1 MIFMSNKL
9 LIVCGITIILS
20 LMLITSAVAQEPAET
35 RRWIGFGNSYGDYGE
50 NDLDQTYSVKGLANE
65 IMMAHKMYDD
75 GTAFGQALMDTR
87 FEKSFEDTD
96 GNYHHVNTRVFHSY
110 FSFGF
115 GRAYELNNK
124 LHLGGTVDL
133 IGGFGVI
140 VFKKDYTLASGQN
153 LKFSE
158 KFGFDLLTGY
168 QMSIFMDLNNY
179 WVIGWKTAYYQN
191 RLYLEF
197 GDTVG
202 NLNHMHSN
210 MMFVGTK
217 LGFTDCVP
225 TAYVQ
230 C

>member
-1 MIFMSNKL
+1 MMRSKVFLFWTIATL
-9 LIVCGITIILS
+9 LYVIPLQGLF
-20 LMLITSAVAQEPAET
+20 AQDMAET
-35 RRWIGFGNSYGDYGE
+35 RRWIGFGHSYGDYGE
-50 NDLDQTYSVKGLANE
+50 NDLDTTYSVKGLANE
-65 IMMAHKMYDD
+65 IMMAHKMNED
-75 GTAFGQALMDTR
+75 GTTFGQALMDTR
-87 FEKSFEDTD
+87 FEHSFEDTD

-110 FSFGF
+110 FSLGL
-115 GRAYELNNK
+115 GKAYELNNK
-124 LHLGGTVDL
+124 LHLGGAVDL
-133 IGGFGVI
+133 IGGFGLI

-153 LKFSE
+153 IKFSE

-168 QMSIFMDLNNY
+168 QFAVFMDLNNY

-210 MMFVGTK
+210 MMFIGTK

>member
-1 MIFMSNKL
+1 MRRTYL
-9 LIVCGITIILS
+9 LFWNVATLVC
-20 LMLITSAVAQEPAET
+20 LIPLQGPFAQDMAET
-35 RRWIGFGNSYGDYGE
+35 RRWIGFGNSFGDYGE
-50 NDLDQTYSVKGLANE
+50 NDLDTTYPVKGLANE
-65 IMMAHKMYDD
+65 IMMAHEMNED
-75 GTAFGQALMDTR
+75 GTTFGQALMDTR
-87 FEKSFEDTD
+87 FERSFEDTD

-110 FSFGF
+110 FSLGLGKAF
-115 GRAYELNNK
+115 EMNNK
-124 LHLGGTVDL
+124 LHFGGTVDL
-133 IGGFGVI
+133 IGGFGII

-153 LKFSE
+153 IKFSE

-168 QMSIFMDLNNY
+168 QLAVFVDLNNY

-210 MMFVGTK
+210 MMFIGTK
-217 LGFTDCVP
+217 LGFTDCVE
-225 TAYVQ
+225 TAYVE

>member
-1 MIFMSNKL
+1 MRRTYL
-9 LIVCGITIILS
+9 LLWTVSTLVC
-20 LMLITSAVAQEPAET
+20 LIPLQGPFAQDMAET
-35 RRWIGFGNSYGDYGE
+35 RRWIGFGNSFGDYGE
-50 NDLDQTYSVKGLANE
+50 NDLDTTYPVKGLANE
-65 IMMAHKMYDD
+65 IMMAHEMNED
-75 GTAFGQALMDTR
+75 GTTFGQALMDTR
-87 FEKSFEDTD
+87 FERSFEDTD

-110 FSFGF
+110 FSLGLGKAF
-115 GRAYELNNK
+115 EMNNK
-124 LHLGGTVDL
+124 LHFGGTVDL
-133 IGGFGVI
+133 IGGFGII

-153 LKFSE
+153 IKFSE

-168 QMSIFMDLNNY
+168 QLAVFVDLNNY

-210 MMFVGTK
+210 MMFIGTK
-217 LGFTDCVP
+217 LGFTDCVE
-225 TAYVQ
+225 TAYVE

>member
-1 MIFMSNKL
+1 MRRTYL
-9 LIVCGITIILS
+9 LFWTVSTLVC
-20 LMLITSAVAQEPAET
+20 LIPLQAPIAQEMAET
-35 RRWIGFGNSYGDYGE
+35 RRWIGFGNSFGDYGE
-50 NDLDQTYSVKGLANE
+50 NDLDTTYPVKGLANE
-65 IMMAHKMYDD
+65 IMMAHEMNED
-75 GTAFGQALMDTR
+75 GTTFGQALMDTR
-87 FEKSFEDTD
+87 FERSFEDKD

-110 FSFGF
+110 FSLGLGKAF
-115 GRAYELNNK
+115 EMNNK
-124 LHLGGTVDL
+124 LHFGGTVDL
-133 IGGFGVI
+133 IGGFGII

-153 LKFSE
+153 IKFSE

-168 QMSIFMDLNNY
+168 QLAVFVDLNNY

-210 MMFVGTK
+210 MMFIGTK
-217 LGFTDCVP
+217 LGFTDCVE
-225 TAYVQ
+225 TAYVE

>member
-1 MIFMSNKL
+1 MRRTYL
-9 LIVCGITIILS
+9 LFWTVSTLVC
-20 LMLITSAVAQEPAET
+20 LIPLQGPFAQDMAET
-35 RRWIGFGNSYGDYGE
+35 RRWIGFGNSFGDYGE
-50 NDLDQTYSVKGLANE
+50 NDLDTTYPVKGLANE
-65 IMMAHKMYDD
+65 IMMAHEMNED
-75 GTAFGQALMDTR
+75 GTTFGQALMDTR
-87 FEKSFEDTD
+87 FERSFEDTD

-110 FSFGF
+110 FSLGLGKAF
-115 GRAYELNNK
+115 EMNNK
-124 LHLGGTVDL
+124 LHFGGTVDL
-133 IGGFGVI
+133 IGGFGII

-153 LKFSE
+153 IKFSE

-168 QMSIFMDLNNY
+168 QLAVFVDLNNY

-210 MMFVGTK
+210 MMFIGTK
-217 LGFTDCVP
+217 LGFTDCVE
-225 TAYVQ
+225 TAYVE

>member
-1 MIFMSNKL
+1 MRRTYL
-9 LIVCGITIILS
+9 LYWTVSTLVC
-20 LMLITSAVAQEPAET
+20 LIPLQGPFAQDMAET
-35 RRWIGFGNSYGDYGE
+35 RRWIGFGNSFGDYGE
-50 NDLDQTYSVKGLANE
+50 NDLDTTYPVKGLANE
-65 IMMAHKMYDD
+65 IMMAHEMNED
-75 GTAFGQALMDTR
+75 GTTFGQALMDTR
-87 FEKSFEDTD
+87 FERSFEDTD

-110 FSFGF
+110 FSLGLGKAF
-115 GRAYELNNK
+115 EMNNK
-124 LHLGGTVDL
+124 LHFGGTVDL
-133 IGGFGVI
+133 IGGFGII

-153 LKFSE
+153 IKFSE

-168 QMSIFMDLNNY
+168 QLAVFVDLNNY

-210 MMFVGTK
+210 MMFIGTK
-217 LGFTDCVP
+217 LGFTDCVE
-225 TAYVQ
+225 TAYVE

>member
-1 MIFMSNKL
+1 MRRTYL
-9 LIVCGITIILS
+9 LFWTVSTLVC
-20 LMLITSAVAQEPAET
+20 LIPLQGPFAQDMAET
-35 RRWIGFGNSYGDYGE
+35 RRWIGFGNSFGDYGE
-50 NDLDQTYSVKGLANE
+50 NDLDTTYPVKGLANE
-65 IMMAHKMYDD
+65 IMMAHEMNED
-75 GTAFGQALMDTR
+75 GTTFGQALMDTR
-87 FEKSFEDTD
+87 FERSFEDTD

-110 FSFGF
+110 FSLGLGKAF
-115 GRAYELNNK
+115 EMNNK
-124 LHLGGTVDL
+124 LHFGGTVDL
-133 IGGFGVI
+133 IGGFGII

-153 LKFSE
+153 IKFSE

-168 QMSIFMDLNNY
+168 QLTVFVDLNNY

-210 MMFVGTK
+210 MMFIGTK
-217 LGFTDCVP
+217 LGFTDCVE
-225 TAYVQ
+225 TAYVE

>member
-1 MIFMSNKL
+1 MCIRDS
-9 LIVCGITIILS
+9 
-20 LMLITSAVAQEPAET
+20 
-35 RRWIGFGNSYGDYGE
+35 
-50 NDLDQTYSVKGLANE
+50 E
-65 IMMAHKMYDD
+65 IMMAHQMNED
-75 GTAFGQALMDTR
+75 GTTFGQALMDTR
-87 FEKSFEDTD
+87 FERSFEDTD

-110 FSFGF
+110 FSLGLGKAF
-115 GRAYELNNK
+115 EMNNK
-124 LHLGGTVDL
+124 LHLGGFVDL
-133 IGGFGVI
+133 IGGFGII
-140 VFKKDYTLASGQN
+140 VFKKDYTLASGQDI
-153 LKFSE
+153 KFSE

-168 QMSIFMDLNNY
+168 QLAVFMDLNNY

-210 MMFVGTK
+210 MMFIGTK

-230 C
+230 CD

>member
-1 MIFMSNKL
+1 MRRTYL
-9 LIVCGITIILS
+9 LFWTVSTLVCFIPLQGPF
-20 LMLITSAVAQEPAET
+20 AQDMAET
-35 RRWIGFGNSYGDYGE
+35 RRWIGFGNSFGDYGE
-50 NDLDQTYSVKGLANE
+50 NDLDTTYPVKGLANE
-65 IMMAHKMYDD
+65 IMMAHEMNED
-75 GTAFGQALMDTR
+75 GTTFGQALMDTR
-87 FEKSFEDTD
+87 FERSFEDKD

-110 FSFGF
+110 FSLGLGKAF
-115 GRAYELNNK
+115 EMNNK
-124 LHLGGTVDL
+124 LHFGGTVDL
-133 IGGFGVI
+133 IGGFGII

-153 LKFSE
+153 IKFSE

-168 QMSIFMDLNNY
+168 QLAVFVDLNNY

-210 MMFVGTK
+210 MMFIGTK
-217 LGFTDCVP
+217 LGFTDCVE
-225 TAYVQ
+225 TAYVE

>member
-1 MIFMSNKL
+1 MIRSTL
-9 LIVCGITIILS
+9 LLFWTVSTLVC
-20 LMLITSAVAQEPAET
+20 LIPLRALLAQDMAET

-50 NDLDQTYSVKGLANE
+50 NDLDTTYAVKGLANE
-65 IMMAHKMYDD
+65 IMMAHQMNED
-75 GTAFGQALMDTR
+75 GTTFGQALMDTR
-87 FEKSFEDTD
+87 FERSFEDTD

-110 FSFGF
+110 FSLGLGKAF
-115 GRAYELNNK
+115 EMNNK
-124 LHLGGTVDL
+124 LHLGGFVDL
-133 IGGFGVI
+133 IGGFGII
-140 VFKKDYTLASGQN
+140 VFKKDYTLASGQDI
-153 LKFSE
+153 KFSE

-168 QMSIFMDLNNY
+168 QLAVFMDLNNY

-210 MMFVGTK
+210 MMFIGTK

-230 C
+230 CD

>member
-1 MIFMSNKL
+1 MRRTYL
-9 LIVCGITIILS
+9 LYWTVSTLVC
-20 LMLITSAVAQEPAET
+20 LIPLQGPFAQDMTET
-35 RRWIGFGNSYGDYGE
+35 RRWIGFGNSFGDYGE
-50 NDLDQTYSVKGLANE
+50 NDLDTTYPVKGLANE
-65 IMMAHKMYDD
+65 IMMAHEMNED
-75 GTAFGQALMDTR
+75 GTTFGQALMDTR
-87 FEKSFEDTD
+87 FERSFEDTD

-110 FSFGF
+110 FSLGLGKAF
-115 GRAYELNNK
+115 EMNNK
-124 LHLGGTVDL
+124 LHFGGTVDL
-133 IGGFGVI
+133 IGGFGII

-153 LKFSE
+153 IKFSE

-168 QMSIFMDLNNY
+168 QLAVFVDLNNY

-210 MMFVGTK
+210 MMFIGTK
-217 LGFTDCVP
+217 LGFTDCVE
-225 TAYVQ
+225 TAYVE

>member
-1 MIFMSNKL
+1 MPAKYFVAWMIP
-9 LIVCGITIILS
+9 IILN
-20 LMLITSAVAQEPAET
+20 LILFQQGFAQELAET

-50 NDLDQTYSVKGLANE
+50 KDLDGTYSVKGLANE
-65 IMMAHKMYDD
+65 IMMAHKIFDD
-75 GTAFGQALMDTR
+75 GTAFGQALLDTR
-87 FEKSFEDTD
+87 FEKSFEDKD

-110 FSFGF
+110 FSYGY
-115 GRAYELNNK
+115 GRSYEMTNK

-133 IGGFGVI
+133 IGGLGLI
-140 VFKKDYTLASGQN
+140 VFKKDYILASGQN

-158 KFGFDLLTGY
+158 KFGFDILTGY

-210 MMFVGTK
+210 MMFIGTK

>member
-1 MIFMSNKL
+1 MRCTL
-9 LIVCGITIILS
+9 LLFWTVSTLVC
-20 LMLITSAVAQEPAET
+20 LIPLQGLFAQDMAET

-50 NDLDQTYSVKGLANE
+50 NDLDTNYAVKGLANE
-65 IMMAHKMYDD
+65 IMMAHEMNEDS
-75 GTAFGQALMDTR
+75 TTFGQALMDTR
-87 FEKSFEDTD
+87 FERSFEDTD

-110 FSFGF
+110 FSLGL
-115 GRAYELNNK
+115 GKAYEINNK

-133 IGGFGVI
+133 IGGFGII

-153 LKFSE
+153 IKFSE

-168 QMSIFMDLNNY
+168 QLAVFMDLNNY

-210 MMFVGTK
+210 MMFIGTK

-230 C
+230 CD

>member
-1 MIFMSNKL
+1 MRRTYL
-9 LIVCGITIILS
+9 LFWTVSTLVC
-20 LMLITSAVAQEPAET
+20 LIPLQGPFAQDMAET
-35 RRWIGFGNSYGDYGE
+35 RRWIGFGNSFGDYGE
-50 NDLDQTYSVKGLANE
+50 NDLDTTYPVKGLANE
-65 IMMAHKMYDD
+65 IMMAHKMNED
-75 GTAFGQALMDTR
+75 GTTFGQALMDTR
-87 FEKSFEDTD
+87 FERSFEDKD

-110 FSFGF
+110 FSLGLGKAF
-115 GRAYELNNK
+115 EMNNK
-124 LHLGGTVDL
+124 LHFGGTVDL
-133 IGGFGVI
+133 IGGFGII

-153 LKFSE
+153 IKFSE

-168 QMSIFMDLNNY
+168 QLAVFVDLNNY

-210 MMFVGTK
+210 MMFIGTK
-217 LGFTDCVP
+217 LGFTDCVE
-225 TAYVQ
+225 TAYVE

>member
-1 MIFMSNKL
+1 MIRSTL
-9 LIVCGITIILS
+9 LLFWTLSTLVC
-20 LMLITSAVAQEPAET
+20 LIPLRALLAQDMAET

-50 NDLDQTYSVKGLANE
+50 NDLDKTYAVKGLANE
-65 IMMAHKMYDD
+65 IMMAHQMNED
-75 GTAFGQALMDTR
+75 GTTFGQALMDTR
-87 FEKSFEDTD
+87 FERSFEDRD

-110 FSFGF
+110 FSLGLGKAF
-115 GRAYELNNK
+115 EIDNK
-124 LHLGGTVDL
+124 LHLGGFVDL
-133 IGGFGVI
+133 IGGFGII
-140 VFKKDYTLASGQN
+140 VFKKDYTLADGQDIT
-153 LKFSE
+153 FSE
-158 KFGFDLLTGY
+158 NFGVDLLTGY
-168 QMSIFMDLNNY
+168 QLAVFMDLNNY

-210 MMFVGTK
+210 MMFIGTK

-230 C
+230 CD

>member
-1 MIFMSNKL
+1 MMRSTL
-9 LIVCGITIILS
+9 LLFLTVSTLVS
-20 LMLITSAVAQEPAET
+20 LIPLQSLLAQDMAEI

-50 NDLDQTYSVKGLANE
+50 NDLDTTYSVKGLANE
-65 IMMAHKMYDD
+65 IMMAHEMNED
-75 GTAFGQALMDTR
+75 GTTFGQALMDTR
-87 FEKSFEDTD
+87 FEHSFEDTD

-110 FSFGF
+110 FSLGL
-115 GRAYELNNK
+115 GKAYEMNNK

-133 IGGFGVI
+133 IGGFGLI

-153 LKFSE
+153 IKFSE

-168 QMSIFMDLNNY
+168 QLAVFMDLNNY

-210 MMFVGTK
+210 MMFIGTK

>member
-1 MIFMSNKL
+1 MRCTFL
-9 LIVCGITIILS
+9 LFWTVST
-20 LMLITSAVAQEPAET
+20 LICLVPLQDTLAQDMAET

-50 NDLDQTYSVKGLANE
+50 NDLGTTYSVKGLANE
-65 IMMAHKMYDD
+65 IMMAHEMNED
-75 GTAFGQALMDTR
+75 GTTFGQALMDTR
-87 FEKSFEDTD
+87 FELSFEDTD

-110 FSFGF
+110 FSLGL
-115 GRAYELNNK
+115 GKAYEMNNK

-133 IGGFGVI
+133 IGGFGLI

-153 LKFSE
+153 IKFSE

-168 QMSIFMDLNNY
+168 QLAVFMDLNNY

-210 MMFVGTK
+210 MMFIGTK

>member
-1 MIFMSNKL
+1 MMRSTL
-9 LIVCGITIILS
+9 LLFLTVSTLVS
-20 LMLITSAVAQEPAET
+20 LIPLQSLLAQDMAEI

-50 NDLDQTYSVKGLANE
+50 NDLDTTYPVKGLANE
-65 IMMAHKMYDD
+65 IMMAHEMNED
-75 GTAFGQALMDTR
+75 GTTFGQALMDTR
-87 FEKSFEDTD
+87 FERSFEDKD

-110 FSFGF
+110 FSLGLGKAF
-115 GRAYELNNK
+115 EMNNK
-124 LHLGGTVDL
+124 LHFGGTVDL
-133 IGGFGVI
+133 IGGFGII

-153 LKFSE
+153 IKFSE

-168 QMSIFMDLNNY
+168 QLAVFVDLNNY

-210 MMFVGTK
+210 MMFIGTK
-217 LGFTDCVP
+217 LGFTDCVE
-225 TAYVQ
+225 TAYVE